1 MEEEKNISKED
12 VSGKEKGKMVNLKAE
27 EDGGMRLRS
36 CDGARVSSVFNL
48 FVVFW
53 VFFFFVCFVRVGERE
68 GGGVWKIKKQNIKN
82 EKTV

>member
-1 MEEEKNISKED
+1 MGLLGMEEEKNISKED

-48 FVVFW
+48 H
-53 VFFFFVCFVRVGERE
+53 RSTLKRSSAYGLED
-68 GGGVWKIKKQNIKN
+68 I
-82 EKTV
+82 

>member
-48 FVVFW
+48 HRHAFYLASLRLF
-53 VFFFFVCFVRVGERE
+53 
-68 GGGVWKIKKQNIKN
+68 
-82 EKTV
+82 

>member
-36 CDGARVSSVFNL
+36 CDGARVSSVFTRTSL
-48 FVVFW
+48 HHSS
-53 VFFFFVCFVRVGERE
+53 
-68 GGGVWKIKKQNIKN
+68 
-82 EKTV
+82 T